1 MSQWWRVAL
10 LGLAVLLLGGC
21 TGGVQP
27 TATALPSMTATSAGG
42 ASAATL
48 SASSTPHPATATSAP
63 PASPAA
69 TPVGAMCAPGV
80 SFLGF
85 SDALDKQ
92 QFQQTDIGGLSA
104 LVYDAQ
110 REVYYALVDNERE
123 TPARFYTLRFSLAGG
138 QLSAPQVTA
147 VTTLRDTSGTPYTGR
162 NFDGEG
168 MALLPDDTLLIAS
181 ETEPAIRRF
190 ALDGR
195 QLAELSVPQRFLVAP
210 RGEAQGN
217 GTFESLA
224 LTPNGQSFY
233 TAVEE
238 PLAPDGS
245 ASDGKNRLRIL
256 RYDRQAGGT
265 FTTGAQF
272 FYLAE
277 AGQGVSDMAAL
288 SDQELLVLERGYV
301 PLLGNTVRIYRVT
314 LAGATDVSGQA
325 SLVAAGLTP
334 VAKTLVFDLASCPPS
349 GARAHEPQPNPLLDN
364 FEGLAIG
371 PTLPTGRRALVLVSD
386 DNFSRVQTTRFIA
399 LASQP

>member
-104 LVYDAQ
+104 LVYAAP
-110 REVYYALVDNERE
+110 REAYYALVDNERE

-277 AGQGVSDMAAL
+277 ARQGVSDMAAL
-288 SDQELLVLERGYV
+288 NDQELLVLERGYV
-301 PLLGNTVRIYRVT
+301 PLLGNTVRVYRVT
-314 LAGATDVSGQA
+314 LAGAADVSGEA
-325 SLVAAGLTP
+325 SLAVAGLTP
-334 VAKTLVFDLASCPPS
+334 VAKT
-349 GARAHEPQPNPLLDN
+349 
-364 FEGLAIG
+364 
-371 PTLPTGRRALVLVSD
+371 
-386 DNFSRVQTTRFIA
+386 
-399 LASQP
+399 

>member
-1 MSQWWRVAL
+1 
-10 LGLAVLLLGGC
+10 
-21 TGGVQP
+21 
-27 TATALPSMTATSAGG
+27 
-42 ASAATL
+42 
-48 SASSTPHPATATSAP
+48 
-63 PASPAA
+63 
-69 TPVGAMCAPGV
+69 MCAPGV
-80 SFLGF
+80 GFLGF

-92 QFQQTDIGGLSA
+92 QFQNTDLGGLSA
-104 LVYDAQ
+104 LVYDA
-110 REVYYALVDNERE
+110 RHEVYYALVDNERE

-138 QLSAPQVTA
+138 QLGAPQVTA
-147 VTTLRDTSGTPYTGR
+147 VTTLRDAGGTPYTGR

-195 QLAELSVPQRFLVAP
+195 QLAELPVPQRFLVAP

-256 RYDRQAGGT
+256 RYDRQPGGN
-265 FTTGAQF
+265 FTPGAQF

-277 AGQGVSDMAAL
+277 AGQGISDMAAL
-288 SDQELLVLERGYV
+288 NDQELLVLERGYV
-301 PLLGNTVRIYRVT
+301 PLLGNTVRVYRIT
-314 LAGATDVSGQA
+314 LAGAADVGGQA
-325 SLVAAGLTP
+325 SLAAAGLTP

-349 GARAHEPQPNPLLDN
+349 GARAREPQPNPLLDN
-364 FEGLAIG
+364 FESLAVG
-371 PTLPTGRRALVLVSD
+371 PTLPDGRRTLVLVSD
-386 DNFSRVQTTRFIA
+386 DNFSRVQTTRFVA
-399 LASQP
+399 LAGPP